1 MRLCA
6 TEVPNQESVPAKK
19 DEQGSSKTA
28 TNEPKVSCSPKMD
41 AVHAVK
47 NDKPRK
53 KVVKRK
59 SLPAFSSND
68 SAPLKK
74 QRVSESQVI
83 EVKKLGAEAYRK
95 AHEIL
100 VQGESPAPCETFEAS
115 LAAC

>member
-1 MRLCA
+1 
-6 TEVPNQESVPAKK
+6 
-19 DEQGSSKTA
+19 
-28 TNEPKVSCSPKMD
+28 MD